1 MDLRE
6 FKIKTT
12 RDTLGISAETFPRI
26 IAFID
31 FANVNKWF
39 ERDEFA
45 EDGTLLP
52 ADQRLSIDLQKLK
65 YFLYIFAEDARFYY
79 GTDNDNIRSGKFM
92 GAARHIFGDKSVF
105 TKPVQ
110 KIKHYLDDGD
120 EKSMGAMRAIKKD
133 SVGRYITIP
142 KSNFDVEITL
152 DVIRL
157 AERYDTL
164 CLLSGDADFAPLLRY
179 VRNLGKK
186 TILIKAGFIQD
197 NLRRF
202 SDIVVNAQDI
212 KAQIAVKKQKPGS

>member
-1 MDLRE
+1 MDLHE
-6 FKIKTT
+6 FKIKNI
-12 RDTLGISAETFPRI
+12 RDTLGISTGQFPRI
-26 IAFID
+26 LTFID

-52 ADQRLSIDLQKLK
+52 ADQGLAIDLQKLK
-65 YFLYIFAEDARFYY
+65 DLLYLFSEDVRFYY
-79 GTDNDNIRSGKFM
+79 GTDTDNARSGKFM
-92 GAARHIFGDKSVF
+92 GAARHIFGDERVF
-105 TKPVQ
+105 TKPIQ
-110 KIKHYLDDGD
+110 KIKHYLDDG
-120 EKSMGAMRAIKKD
+120 ESLGITRTVKKD
-133 SVGRYITIP
+133 SIGNYITIP

-157 AERYDTL
+157 AGRYHTL

-202 SDIVVNAQDI
+202 SDIVINAQDV
-212 KAQIAVKKQKPGS
+212 KSHIAIKKQKPGS